1 MSAKII
7 SIAIQESNDS
17 LIERFALESIEF
29 MTEKQLCR
37 VLDVSKFKIARWVK
51 EHGLDRYKDG
61 DKIFYKT
68 SEVNKL
74 IDTFRVPVEKYEHI
88 KIGK

>member
-1 MSAKII
+1 MAKNVI
-7 SIAIQESNDS
+7 SIEIQESSD
-17 LIERFALESIEF
+17 LLLERFAVESIEF
-29 MTEKQLCR
+29 MTEKQLAKL
-37 VLDVSKFKIARWVK
+37 LDVSKFKIAQWVK

-74 IDTFRVPVEKYEHI
+74 INTFRVPVQKYEHI
-88 KIGK
+88 KLGK